1 MQLDFGSECETDRF
15 LSLRMQWSGND
26 GCILVAQPMDDIQEM
41 RINNL
46 LAAYQN
52 VRHAD
57 YGTSQAAERSLFK

>member
-1 MQLDFGSECETDRF
+1 
-15 LSLRMQWSGND
+15 MQWSGND
-26 GCILVAQPMDDIQEM
+26 GCILVAQPVDDIQEM